1 MELSPA
7 SLFGYMEDLHKLAII
22 EHPVHRSLKQKE
34 AQQRK
39 PSICNK
45 TFASSEKAQS
55 CFEEGKNQ
63 GSELQLSDWILLMTR
78 RDTTEHYSL
87 KKYTNQ
93 QRKLLREQA
102 VIKSKQDTLEHM
114 QTALSTER
122 KRIHN
127 AQKTLEEKT
136 LAFQD
141 FRMQVK
147 RNLVETM
154 KVIILMIV
162 NLFSADRE
170 TRARLQLEADIRK
183 VRSEIV
189 SFKSDIAKDE
199 ETLKQYKEY
208 ADFLYMLSPPE
219 WREAQEKTKEE
230 RRAAKKATNTQVVS
244 EGEKSKL
251 MKESC
256 EPKAIIQSRRFSY
269 RKSSV
274 SGRRPSRRS
283 AAEVSLET
291 CIEDKDSDEE
301 LELYFTDPQQLIQMI
316 KELEEN
322 LFHSLKNLEEEE
334 EHLEVIIQRESI
346 TKKHMNQKIEKVLQ
360 SKETLVNTLAKEKEE
375 LEALELKIKMFSF
388 GDLTATDQD
397 ELLSKLTKL
406 IAEVY
411 RSCVGETQ
419 ATIDPLE
426 MLASIETNVIELEQK
441 LEAAPRELVQAVRME
456 KNKEMR
462 KRVRE
467 EKLRQ
472 RELNRAARSYRM
484 MARATAEPPKIIWHV
499 AEPYIEKYRMEHI
512 PESRPVSPTS
522 FSVDSASLSNFS
534 LHDHHDHNNDQE

>member
-1 MELSPA
+1 MSVVFTRP
-7 SLFGYMEDLHKLAII
+7 
-22 EHPVHRSLKQKE
+22 
-34 AQQRK
+34 
-39 PSICNK
+39 
-45 TFASSEKAQS
+45 TFPTA
-55 CFEEGKNQ
+55 G
-63 GSELQLSDWILLMTR
+63 
-78 RDTTEHYSL
+78 DTTEHYSL

-122 KRIHN
+122 KRINN

-154 KVIILMIV
+154 KVIILMID

-219 WREAQEKTKEE
+219 WREAQEKKKEE
-230 RRAAKKATNTQVVS
+230 RRAAKKQQTLKWFQR
-244 EGEKSKL
+244 EKSKL

-274 SGRRPSRRS
+274 SGSRRPSRRS

-334 EHLEVIIQRESI
+334 EHLEVIQRESI

-411 RSCVGETQ
+411 CSCVGETQ
-419 ATIDPLE
+419 ATTDPLE

-441 LEAAPRELVQAVRME
+441 LEAPPRELVQAVRME

-462 KRVRE
+462 KRVWE

-472 RELNRAARSYRM
+472 QELNRAARSYRM

-522 FSVDSASLSNFS
+522 FPVDSASLSNFS

>member
-1 MELSPA
+1 MVDGRA
-7 SLFGYMEDLHKLAII
+7 Q
-22 EHPVHRSLKQKE
+22 QKE

-154 KVIILMIV
+154 KV
-162 NLFSADRE
+162 
-170 TRARLQLEADIRK
+170 
-183 VRSEIV
+183 
-189 SFKSDIAKDE
+189 DIAKDE

-230 RRAAKKATNTQVVS
+230 RRAAKKTTNTQVVS
-244 EGEKSKL
+244 EEEKSKL

-274 SGRRPSRRS
+274 SGSRRPSRRS

-426 MLASIETNVIELEQK
+426 MLASIETNIIELEQK

-462 KRVRE
+462 KRVQE

-472 RELNRAARSYRM
+472 QELNRAARSYRM